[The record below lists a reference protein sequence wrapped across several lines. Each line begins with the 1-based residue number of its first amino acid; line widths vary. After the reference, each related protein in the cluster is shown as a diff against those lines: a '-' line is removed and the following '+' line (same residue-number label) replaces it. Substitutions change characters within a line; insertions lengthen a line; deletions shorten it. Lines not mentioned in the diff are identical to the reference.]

1 MTGRVTRSLSPEAL
15 ARIAEAV
22 GEAESRTAGE
32 IVVMVSAR
40 AGLYRSPVLLAAL
53 IAALAA
59 PWPLIALTGWS
70 AAGIALAQAAL
81 ALAILSLG
89 ASEAL
94 RLRLVP
100 ARAKRAR
107 AREAARRGFRQ
118 RGLTRTRGRTG
129 VLIHIALAEQHA
141 EIVADAGV
149 LRAVAP
155 GTWDTTIAA
164 LLDALRRDEIEAGL
178 VGAVR
183 SVGAILAEACP
194 RSAGDID
201 ELPNRVIVSE

>member
-1 MTGRVTRSLSPEAL
+1 MTRSLSPEAL

-107 AREAARRGFRQ
+107 AREAARRAFRQ

-155 GTWDTTIAA
+155 GTWDATIAA
-164 LLDALRRDEIEAGL
+164 LLVALRRDEIEAGL